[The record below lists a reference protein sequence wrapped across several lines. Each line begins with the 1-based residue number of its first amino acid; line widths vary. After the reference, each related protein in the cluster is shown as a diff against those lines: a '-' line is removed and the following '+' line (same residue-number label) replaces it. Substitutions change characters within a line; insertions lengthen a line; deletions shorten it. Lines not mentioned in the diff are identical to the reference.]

1 MVYINSNLELLSVTY
16 YLKDN
21 TARFWTIQ
29 ERLAHYTPTF
39 KIFWLKGKKR
49 GKKIEAKKKE

>member
-1 MVYINSNLELLSVTY
+1 MELLSVTY

-21 TARFWTIQ
+21 TTRFWTIQ

-49 GKKIEAKKKE
+49 QKKFEAKKKG